1 MGTRLAASS
10 RTWLVATVAFVFGG
24 CFLGAR
30 ADVLLQFSGL
40 RAAIIFA
47 PYAVVTAA
55 LLRTPVRRWWIVLLA
70 ASAADFFP
78 HRGGGSSVPFVLLAE
93 VVNHLR
99 AVLAAVCLRRYGS
112 RRGRLETMREM
123 VAYLVFAVFLVPA
136 FAGLGGAALVA
147 RFGSADDFWPAWQQ
161 WSLSNAVTGLTLLPL
176 LTVDFRRLGTGFRV
190 SGRRAAEAG
199 LLAGGLLLVGVG
211 VLAGAQDRFGTHP
224 VHFYWALPFLLWAA
238 VRFGPRATTAA
249 LLGMA
254 LVSVWGE
261 ITQRGPFV
269 TQSPTRGLIELELF
283 LLAVAVPVLLL
294 SVLFTQQRRT
304 AAALDEIRRQYQSV
318 VEDQTEMICRF
329 RPDGRYTFANR
340 AYGEAFGRP
349 PVDLIGGNVWELVP
363 DGVHRSRAQL
373 AGMTLASPVITR
385 ELNVAPEG
393 ASARWQQWRERALF
407 DEHGAL
413 VEYQMVGQDI
423 TDRKLAEE
431 EGRKLA
437 AQRSVEAAL
446 READRRKDEFLAMLG
461 HELRNPLA
469 PIGTSLEIL
478 RLAPPEGPEAAWAR
492 DAIGR
497 QLRHMTRLLDDLLDI
512 SRITLGRI
520 RLKLETIDLGR
531 VVANAVEAARPL
543 VDAFGH
549 QLLVRLPE
557 APVPMRGDTVR
568 LTQVVANLLN
578 NAAKYTER
586 GGRIEVAV
594 GRDGERVRL
603 TVRDNGIGVAPGEL
617 ERIFDLFSQMPS
629 GRERAQ
635 GGLGIGLTLV
645 KRLVELHEGTIEAR
659 SDGPKLGMEMV
670 VQLPAAA
677 DEPTATIH
685 TPLPVLVPGSGSGS
699 LRILA
704 VDDNVDLAISL
715 ASVLG
720 MWGHTVRTAHDGS
733 AALEVASVFSPEVVL
748 LDLGL
753 PELDGLE
760 VARRLCLKGRP
771 AALLVSMSGFG
782 QEQTR
787 HRSDE
792 AGFHHHL
799 VKPVDL
805 DRLRGLLEDWA
816 RTGDRAATPAALLPS
831 G

>member
-10 RTWLVATVAFVFGG
+10 RMRLAITVALVLVG
-24 CFLGAR
+24 CFLGAS
-30 ADVLLQFSGL
+30 ADVLLQFPGL

-55 LLRTPVRRWWIVLLA
+55 LVHTPARRWWIVLLA

-78 HRGGGSSVPFVLLAE
+78 HRASGASVPFVLLAE

-99 AVLAAVCLRRYGS
+99 AVLAAICLRRYAA
-112 RRGRLETMREM
+112 RPGRLETMREM
-123 VAYLVFAVFLVPA
+123 VAYLAFAVFLVPA
-136 FAGLGGAALVA
+136 FAALGGAALVA
-147 RFGSADDFWPAWQQ
+147 RFGTAHDFWPAWQQ
-161 WSLSNAVTGLTLLPL
+161 WWLSNAVTGLTLLPL
-176 LTVDFRRLGTGFRV
+176 LTVDFYRLVSSFRV
-190 SGRRAAEAG
+190 SARRAGEAT
-199 LLAGGLLLVGVG
+199 LLAACLVLVGVG
-211 VLAGAQDRFGTHP
+211 VLVGAQDRFGTHP

-249 LLGMA
+249 LLA
-254 LVSVWGE
+254 ITVVSVWGA
-261 ITQRGPFV
+261 ITQRGPFI
-269 TQSPTRGLIELELF
+269 TQSSSRGLIELQVF
-283 LLAVAVPVLLL
+283 LLAVSVPVLLL
-294 SVLFTQQRRT
+294 SALFTQQRRI

-340 AYGEAFGRP
+340 AYGEAFGRA
-349 PVDLIGGNVWELVP
+349 PVDLIGGNVWELIRP
-363 DGVHRSRAQL
+363 GVHRSRGEL
-373 AGMTLASPVITR
+373 AGMTPTCPVITR

-407 DEHGAL
+407 DESGAV

-423 TDRKLAEE
+423 TDRKLAED
-431 EGRKLA
+431 EGRKLT
-437 AQRSVEAAL
+437 AQKSVEAAL

-478 RLAPPEGPEAAWAR
+478 RMAPPDGPEAAWAR

-520 RLKLETIDLGR
+520 RLKLEPIDLGR
-531 VVANAVEAARPL
+531 VVASAVETAQPL
-543 VDAFGH
+543 IDAFGH
-549 QLLVRLPE
+549 HLTVQLPE
-557 APVPMRGDTVR
+557 VAVPIRGDAVR

-594 GRDGERVRL
+594 RREGEGVRL
-603 TVRDNGIGVAPGEL
+603 TVRDNGIGVAAGDL
-617 ERIFDLFSQMPS
+617 ETIFELFSQMPS

-645 KRLVELHEGTIEAR
+645 KRLVELHGGTVEAR
-659 SDGPKLGMEMV
+659 SDGPERGMEIV
-670 VQLPAAA
+670 VQLPAAM
-677 DEPTATIH
+677 DERAEPLR
-685 TPLPVLVPGSGSGS
+685 TPPPAPVRSAGS

-704 VDDNVDLAISL
+704 VDDNVDLASSL

-720 MWGHTVRTAHDGS
+720 LWGHTVRTAHDGS
-733 AALEVASVFSPEVVL
+733 AALEVASAFSPEVVL

-753 PELDGLE
+753 PRLDGLE
-760 VARRLCLKGRP
+760 VARRLRLVEP
-771 AALLVSMSGFG
+771 FAALMVSMSGFG

-787 HRSDE
+787 LRSDE

-805 DRLRGLLEDWA
+805 EQLRGLLEDWA
-816 RTGDRAATPAALLPS
+816 RAGDRVPSPTALGPS
-831 G
+831 S

>member
-10 RTWLVATVAFVFGG
+10 RMRLAITAALVFAG
-24 CFLGAR
+24 CFVGASV
-30 ADVLLQFSGL
+30 DVLLQFPGM

-47 PYAVVTAA
+47 PYAIVTAA

-78 HRGGGSSVPFVLLAE
+78 HRSSGASVPFVLLAE

-99 AVLAAVCLRRYGS
+99 AVLAAICLRRYAS
-112 RRGRLETMREM
+112 RPGRLETMREM

-136 FAGLGGAALVA
+136 LAAFGGAALVA
-147 RFGSADDFWPAWQQ
+147 RFGTGDDFWPAWQQ
-161 WSLSNAVTGLTLLPL
+161 WWLSNAVTGLTLLPL
-176 LTVDFRRLGTGFRV
+176 LTVDLRRLASGFRV
-190 SGRRAAEAG
+190 SGRRAVEAASLTG
-199 LLAGGLLLVGVG
+199 CLLLVGVS
-211 VLAGAQDRFGTHP
+211 VLVGAQDRFGTHP

-249 LLGMA
+249 LLA
-254 LVSVWGE
+254 IAVVSVWGA
-261 ITQRGPFV
+261 ITQRGPFI
-269 TQSPTRGLIELELF
+269 TQSPTRGLIELQVF
-283 LLAVAVPVLLL
+283 LLAISVPVLLL

-340 AYGEAFGRP
+340 AYGEAFGRA

-363 DGVHRSRAQL
+363 PGVHRSRAEL
-373 AGMTLASPVITR
+373 EGMTPASPVITR

-407 DEHGAL
+407 DEDGAI
-413 VEYQMVGQDI
+413 VEHQMVGQDI
-423 TDRKLAEE
+423 TDRKLAED
-431 EGRKLA
+431 EGRKLE
-437 AQRSVEAAL
+437 AQKSVEAAL
-446 READRRKDEFLAMLG
+446 RDADRRKDEFLAMLG

-478 RLAPPEGPEAAWAR
+478 RMAPPDGPQAVWAR

-520 RLKLETIDLGR
+520 RLKLEPIDLGR
-531 VVANAVEAARPL
+531 VVANAIETARPL

-549 QLLVRLPE
+549 QLTVRLPE
-557 APVPMRGDTVR
+557 TAVPLNGDPVR

-586 GGRIEVAV
+586 GGRIEVV
-594 GRDGERVRL
+594 VRREGERVRL
-603 TVRDNGIGVAPGEL
+603 TVRDNGIGVDAGEL
-617 ERIFDLFSQMPS
+617 EKIFELFSQMPS

-645 KRLVELHEGTIEAR
+645 KRLVELHGGTVEAR
-659 SDGPKLGMEMV
+659 SDGPKRGMEV
-670 VQLPAAA
+670 AVLLPAAA
-677 DEPTATIH
+677 AEALSEPTR
-685 TPLPVLVPGSGSGS
+685 TPSPAPVTGAGS

-704 VDDNVDLAISL
+704 VDDNVDLASSL

-720 MWGHTVRTAHDGS
+720 LWGHTVRTAHDGS
-733 AALEVASVFSPEVVL
+733 AALEVAHAFSPEVVI

-753 PELDGLE
+753 PHIDGLE
-760 VARRLCLKGRP
+760 VARRLRLTDRR
-771 AALLVSMSGFG
+771 AALMVSMSGFG

-787 HRSDE
+787 QRSDE

-805 DRLRGLLEDWA
+805 KQLRGLLEDWA
-816 RTGDRAATPAALLPS
+816 RAGAQPRSLATSSAVER
-831 G
+831 

>member
-1 MGTRLAASS
+1 LA
-10 RTWLVATVAFVFGG
+10 ATVALVFGG
-24 CFLGAR
+24 CFLGAS
-30 ADVLLQFSGL
+30 ADARLQFPGL
-40 RAAIIFA
+40 RAAIFFA

-55 LLRTPVRRWWIVLLA
+55 LLRTPATRWWTVLLA

-78 HRGGGSSVPFVLLAE
+78 HRGGGFSLPFVLLAE
-93 VVNHLR
+93 MVNHLR

-112 RRGRLETMREM
+112 RLGRLETMREM
-123 VAYLVFAVFLVPA
+123 VAYLVFAVFLVPG
-136 FAGLGGAALVA
+136 FTGLGGAVLVA
-147 RFGSADDFWPAWQQ
+147 QFGSARDFWPAWEQ
-161 WSLSNAVTGLTLLPL
+161 WSLSNAITALTLLPL
-176 LTVDFRRLGTGFRV
+176 LTVDLRRFVLDVRRLG
-190 SGRRAAEAG
+190 RRAGEAG
-199 LLAGGLLLVGVG
+199 LLAGCLLLVGVSLLVG
-211 VLAGAQDRFGTHP
+211 VQDRFASHP

-249 LLGMA
+249 LLA
-254 LVSVWGE
+254 IAVVSVWGA
-261 ITQRGPFV
+261 ITQRGPFI
-269 TQSPTRGLIELELF
+269 SPSATRGLIELQVF
-283 LLAVAVPVLLL
+283 LLAIAVPVLLL

-304 AAALDEIRRQYQSV
+304 AAALEEIRRQYQSV

-329 RPDGRYTFANR
+329 RPDGHYTFANR
-340 AYGEAFGRP
+340 AYGEAFGRA

-363 DGVHRSRAQL
+363 AGVHRSRAEL
-373 AGMTLASPVITR
+373 AAMTPAAPVLTH

-431 EGRKLA
+431 EGRELA

-478 RLAPPEGPEAAWAR
+478 RMAPPEGPEAAWAR

-520 RLKLETIDLGR
+520 RLKLEPVDLGQL
-531 VVANAVEAARPL
+531 VANAVETARPL
-543 VDAFGH
+543 VDGFGH
-549 QLLVRLPE
+549 QLVVRLPE
-557 APVPMRGDTVR
+557 VPVRLQGDPVR

-594 GRDGERVRL
+594 RREGERLLL

-617 ERIFDLFSQMPS
+617 DKIFDLFSQMPS

-645 KRLVELHEGTIEAR
+645 KRLVELHGGKVEAR

-670 VQLPAAA
+670 VQLPAA
-677 DEPTATIH
+677 ERETAEEV
-685 TPLPVLVPGSGSGS
+685 PAAVPVRVARAGS

-704 VDDNVDLAISL
+704 VDDNVDLASGL

-720 MWGHTVRTAHDGS
+720 LWGHTVRTAHDGS
-733 AALEVASVFSPEVVL
+733 AALEVASAFSPEVVL

-760 VARRLCLKGRP
+760 VARRLRTTKRF

-805 DRLRGLLEDWA
+805 ERLRGLLDDWA
-816 RTGDRAATPAALLPS
+816 RAADRAGSPAALVPP

>member
-10 RTWLVATVAFVFGG
+10 RMRLAITVALVLVG
-24 CFLGAR
+24 CFLGAS
-30 ADVLLQFSGL
+30 ADVLLQFPGV

-47 PYAVVTAA
+47 PYAIVTAA
-55 LLRTPVRRWWIVLLA
+55 LLRTPARRWWIVLLA

-78 HRGGGSSVPFVLLAE
+78 HRNSGASFAFVLLAE
-93 VVNHLR
+93 LVNHLR
-99 AVLAAVCLRRYGS
+99 AVLAAICLRRYSS
-112 RRGRLETMREM
+112 RPGRLETMREM

-136 FAGLGGAALVA
+136 FAALGGAALVA
-147 RFGSADDFWPAWQQ
+147 RIGTADDFWPAWQQ
-161 WSLSNAVTGLTLLPL
+161 WWLSNAVTGLTLLPL
-176 LTVDFRRLGTGFRV
+176 LMGDLRRFTSGFRV
-190 SGRRAAEAG
+190 SARRAGEAG
-199 LLAGGLLLVGVG
+199 LLAGCLVLVGVSEL
-211 VLAGAQDRFGTHP
+211 VGAQERFGTHP

-249 LLGMA
+249 LLA
-254 LVSVWGE
+254 ITVVSVWGA

-269 TQSPTRGLIELELF
+269 TQSPTHGLIELQVF
-283 LLAVAVPVLLL
+283 LLAISVPLLLL
-294 SVLFTQQRRT
+294 SVQFNQQRRT
-304 AAALDEIRRQYQSV
+304 TAALDEIRRQYQSV
-318 VEDQTEMICRF
+318 VEDQAEMICRF
-329 RPDGRYTFANR
+329 RPDGRFTFANR
-340 AYGEAFGRP
+340 AYGEAFGHP
-349 PVDLIGGNVWELVP
+349 PVDLIGRNVWELVP
-363 DGVHRSRAQL
+363 PDVHRSRAEL
-373 AGMTLASPVITR
+373 SGMTTAFPVITR

-407 DEHGAL
+407 DESGVV

-437 AQRSVEAAL
+437 AQKSVEVAL

-478 RLAPPEGPEAAWAR
+478 RMAPPDGPEAAWAR

-520 RLKLETIDLGR
+520 RLKLEPIDLGR
-531 VVANAVEAARPL
+531 VVANAVETARPL
-543 VDAFGH
+543 IDDFGH
-549 QLLVRLPE
+549 QLTVRLSEP
-557 APVPMRGDTVR
+557 PVPIRGDAVR

-594 GRDGERVRL
+594 RREGEWVRL
-603 TVRDNGIGVAPGEL
+603 TVRDNGIGVAAGEL
-617 ERIFDLFSQMPS
+617 ETIFELFSQMPN

-645 KRLVELHEGTIEAR
+645 KRLVELHGGKVEAR
-659 SDGPKLGMEMV
+659 SDGPKRGMEMIV
-670 VQLPAAA
+670 RLPAAG
-677 DEPTATIH
+677 DEASEPIGT
-685 TPLPVLVPGSGSGS
+685 LPPARVTNAGS

-704 VDDNVDLAISL
+704 VDDNVDLARSL

-720 MWGHTVRTAHDGS
+720 LWGHTVRTAHDGS

-753 PELDGLE
+753 PRLDGLE
-760 VARRLCLKGRP
+760 VARRLRLKERF
-771 AALLVSMSGFG
+771 AALMVSMSGFG

-787 HRSDE
+787 QRSDE
-792 AGFHHHL
+792 AGFDHHL

-805 DRLRGLLEDWA
+805 ERLRGLLDDWA
-816 RTGDRAATPAALLPS
+816 RTGGGVASVPTAPAPS
-831 G
+831 S

>member
-1 MGTRLAASS
+1 MSTQLAASC
-10 RTWLVATVAFVFGG
+10 RMRLAVTAAVVFGG
-24 CFLGAR
+24 CFLGASV
-30 ADVLLQFSGL
+30 DVLLRFPGVGT
-40 RAAIIFA
+40 AVVFA
-47 PYAVVTAA
+47 PYAIVTAA
-55 LLRTPVRRWWIVLLA
+55 LLRTPARWWWILLLA

-78 HRGGGSSVPFVLLAE
+78 HRNGGGSVTFVLFAE
-93 VVNHLR
+93 LVNHFR
-99 AVLAAVCLRRYGS
+99 AVLTAICLRRYA
-112 RRGRLETMREM
+112 RRPGRLDTMREM
-123 VAYLVFAVFLVPA
+123 VSYLVFAVFLVPA
-136 FAGLGGAALVA
+136 IAALGGAAIVV
-147 RFGSADDFWPAWQQ
+147 RFGVVRPFWLAWEQ
-161 WSLSNAVTGLTLLPL
+161 WWLSNAVTALTLLPL
-176 LTVDFRRLGTGFRV
+176 VTVDFRRLASGIHV
-190 SGRRAAEAG
+190 SARRAGEAA
-199 LLAGGLLLVGVG
+199 LLAGCLLLVGVS
-211 VLAGAQDRFGTHP
+211 VLVGAQDRFGTHP

-249 LLGMA
+249 LLA
-254 LVSVWGE
+254 IAVVSVWGAV
-261 ITQRGPFV
+261 TQRGSFI
-269 TQSPTRGLIELELF
+269 TQSPTRGLIELQVF
-283 LLAVAVPVLLL
+283 LLAVSVPVLLL

-304 AAALDEIRRQYQSV
+304 SAALDEIRRQYQSV

-329 RPDGRYTFANR
+329 RPDGCFTFANR
-340 AYGEAFGRP
+340 AYGQAFGRA
-349 PVDLIGGNVWELVP
+349 PVDLIGGNVWALIPPE
-363 DGVHRSRAQL
+363 VHRSRAEL
-373 AGMTLASPVITR
+373 EGMTPGSPVITR
-385 ELNVAPEG
+385 ELNVAPER
-393 ASARWQQWRERALF
+393 ANARWQQWRERALF
-407 DEHGAL
+407 DENGAV

-431 EGRKLA
+431 EGRKLE
-437 AQRSVEAAL
+437 AQKSVEVAL

-478 RLAPPEGPEAAWAR
+478 RMAPPDGPEAAWAR

-520 RLKLETIDLGR
+520 RLKLEPIDLGR
-531 VVANAVEAARPL
+531 VVANAVETARPL
-543 VDAFGH
+543 VDTFGH
-549 QLLVRLPE
+549 HLTVRLPE
-557 APVPMRGDTVR
+557 VAVPMRGDAVR

-594 GRDGERVRL
+594 RREGERVRL
-603 TVRDNGIGVAPGEL
+603 SVRDNGIGVAAGEL
-617 ERIFDLFSQMPS
+617 ETIFELFSQMPN

-645 KRLVELHEGTIEAR
+645 KRLVELHGGTVEAR
-659 SDGPKLGMEMV
+659 SDGPKRGMEIV
-670 VQLPAAA
+670 VQLPAAV
-677 DEPTATIH
+677 DELSAPTR
-685 TPLPVLVPGSGSGS
+685 TPPPALVTSAGS

-704 VDDNVDLAISL
+704 VDDNVDLAQSL

-720 MWGHTVRTAHDGS
+720 LWGHTVRTAHDGS
-733 AALEVASVFSPEVVL
+733 AALEVASIFSPEVVL

-753 PELDGLE
+753 PRLDGLE
-760 VARRLCLKGRP
+760 VARRLRLTDRF
-771 AALLVSMSGFG
+771 AALMVSMSGFG

-805 DRLRGLLEDWA
+805 ERLRGLLEDWA
-816 RTGDRAATPAALLPS
+816 RAGGRAASPTALVPS
-831 G
+831 S

>member
-1 MGTRLAASS
+1 MGTRLAPSS
-10 RTWLVATVAFVFGG
+10 RMRLAITVALVFVG
-24 CFLGAR
+24 CFWGAS
-30 ADVLLQFSGL
+30 ADVLLQFPGS

-47 PYAVVTAA
+47 PYAIVTAA

-78 HRGGGSSVPFVLLAE
+78 HRGSGASVPFVLLAE
-93 VVNHLR
+93 LVNHLR
-99 AVLAAVCLRRYGS
+99 AVLAAICLRRYS
-112 RRGRLETMREM
+112 TRPGRLETMREM

-136 FAGLGGAALVA
+136 LAALGGAALVA
-147 RFGSADDFWPAWQQ
+147 GFGKADDFWPTWQQ
-161 WSLSNAVTGLTLLPL
+161 WWLSNAVTGLTLLPL
-176 LTVDFRRLGTGFRV
+176 LMGDLRRYTSGFHV
-190 SGRRAAEAG
+190 SPRRAGEAG
-199 LLAGGLLLVGVG
+199 LLAGCLLLVGVS
-211 VLAGAQDRFGTHP
+211 VLVGAQDRFGTHP

-249 LLGMA
+249 LLA
-254 LVSVWGE
+254 ISVVSVWGA
-261 ITQRGPFV
+261 ITQRGPFI
-269 TQSPTRGLIELELF
+269 TQAPTRGLIELQVF
-283 LLAVAVPVLLL
+283 LLAISVPLLLL
-294 SVLFTQQRRT
+294 SVLFDQQRRT

-318 VEDQTEMICRF
+318 VEDQAEMICRF
-329 RPDGRYTFANR
+329 RPDGRFTFANR
-340 AYGEAFGRP
+340 AYGEAFGRA
-349 PVDLIGGNVWELVP
+349 PVDLIGCNVWELIP
-363 DGVHRSRAQL
+363 PGVHRSRAEL
-373 AGMTLASPVITR
+373 AGMTTAFPVITR
-385 ELNVAPEG
+385 ELNVAAEG
-393 ASARWQQWRERALF
+393 AGARWQQWRERALF
-407 DEHGAL
+407 DENGAV

-437 AQRSVEAAL
+437 AQKSVEAAL

-478 RLAPPEGPEAAWAR
+478 RMAPPDGPEAAWAR

-520 RLKLETIDLGR
+520 RLKPEPIDLGR
-531 VVANAVEAARPL
+531 VVANAVETARPL
-543 VDAFGH
+543 IDTFGH
-549 QLLVRLPE
+549 HLTVRLPE
-557 APVPMRGDTVR
+557 VPVPMRGDPVR

-594 GRDGERVRL
+594 QREGDRVRL
-603 TVRDNGIGVAPGEL
+603 TVRDNGIGVAAGEL
-617 ERIFDLFSQMPS
+617 ETIFELFSQMPS

-645 KRLVELHEGTIEAR
+645 KRLVELHGGTVEAR
-659 SDGPKLGMEMV
+659 SDGPKRGMEIV
-670 VQLPAAA
+670 VQLPATG
-677 DEPTATIH
+677 DDLSEPLRP
-685 TPLPVLVPGSGSGS
+685 PLPAQVRSAGS

-704 VDDNVDLAISL
+704 VDDNVDLASSL

-720 MWGHTVRTAHDGS
+720 LWGHTVRTAHDGS
-733 AALEVASVFSPEVVL
+733 AALEVASAFSPEVVL

-753 PELDGLE
+753 PRLDGLE
-760 VARRLCLKGRP
+760 VARRLRLTERFG
-771 AALLVSMSGFG
+771 ALMVSMSGFG

-787 HRSDE
+787 LRSDE

-805 DRLRGLLEDWA
+805 ERLRGLLEDWA
-816 RTGDRAATPAALLPS
+816 RSGGHVASAPTALVPS
-831 G
+831 S

>member
-1 MGTRLAASS
+1 MGTWLAASS
-10 RTWLVATVAFVFGG
+10 RRRLGATLALVFGG
-24 CFLGAR
+24 CLLGAR
-30 ADVLLQFSGL
+30 LDVLLQFPGL
-40 RAAIIFA
+40 RAAIVFA
-47 PYAVVTAA
+47 PYAIVTAA
-55 LLRTPVRRWWIVLLA
+55 LLRTPPRRWWIVLVA
-70 ASAADFFP
+70 ASAADFLP
-78 HRGGGSSVPFVLLAE
+78 HRDSGASVRFVLLAE

-112 RRGRLETMREM
+112 RLGGLETMREM

-136 FAGLGGAALVA
+136 ATALGGAGLVA
-147 RFGSADDFWPAWQQ
+147 HFGTAADFWPAWQQ

-176 LTVDFRRLGTGFRV
+176 LTVDLRRFAVGFRP
-190 SGRRAAEAG
+190 STRRAVEAG
-199 LLAGGLLLVGVG
+199 LLAGSLLLVGVS
-211 VLAGAQDRFGTHP
+211 VLVGAQDRFGTHP

-249 LLGMA
+249 LLA
-254 LVSVWGE
+254 ITVVSVWGA
-261 ITQRGPFV
+261 ITQRGPFI
-269 TQSPTRGLIELELF
+269 TQSEPRGLLELQVF
-283 LLAVAVPVLLL
+283 LLAISVPVLLL

-304 AAALDEIRRQYQSV
+304 TAALDEIRRQYRSV

-340 AYGEAFGRP
+340 AYGEAFGRT
-349 PVDLIGGNVWELVP
+349 PVDLIGGDVWEVVP
-363 DGVHRSRAQL
+363 DGVHRSRAEL
-373 AGMTLASPVITR
+373 ARMTPACPVITR

-407 DEHGAL
+407 DESGAI

-437 AQRSVEAAL
+437 AQRSVEVAL

-478 RLAPPEGPEAAWAR
+478 RMAPPEGPEAAWAR

-520 RLKLETIDLGR
+520 RLKLEVIDLGR

-549 QLLVRLPE
+549 QLSVRLP
-557 APVPMRGDTVR
+557 AVPVPMRGDPVR

-594 GRDGERVRL
+594 RRERERVLL
-603 TVRDNGIGVAPGEL
+603 TVRDNGIGVAAGEL
-617 ERIFDLFSQMPS
+617 EKIFDLFSQMPS

-645 KRLVELHEGTIEAR
+645 KRLVELHGGKIDAR
-659 SDGPKLGMEMV
+659 SDGPRLGMEMV
-670 VQLPAAA
+670 VQLPAAT
-677 DEPTATIH
+677 DELLEPVR
-685 TPLPVLVPGSGSGS
+685 TPAPVLAARAGS

-704 VDDNVDLAISL
+704 VDDNVDLASSL

-733 AALEVASVFSPEVVL
+733 AALEVANVFSPEVVL

-760 VARRLCLKGRP
+760 VARRLRRTEQFT
-771 AALLVSMSGFG
+771 ALLVSMSGFG

-805 DRLRGLLEDWA
+805 EKLRGLLDDWVRA
-816 RTGDRAATPAALLPS
+816 GDRTAPRPRPS
-831 G
+831 LRAGR

>member
-10 RTWLVATVAFVFGG
+10 RMRLAITVALVFVG
-24 CFLGAR
+24 CFLGASLG
-30 ADVLLQFSGL
+30 VLLRFPGV

-47 PYAVVTAA
+47 PYAIVTAA
-55 LLRTPVRRWWIVLLA
+55 LLRTPIRRWWIVLLA
-70 ASAADFFP
+70 ASAADLFP
-78 HRGGGSSVPFVLLAE
+78 HHHAGASLPFLLLAE
-93 VVNHLR
+93 VVNHGR
-99 AVLAAVCLRRYGS
+99 AVLTALCLRRYAA
-112 RRGRLETMREM
+112 RPGRLETMREM

-136 FAGLGGAALVA
+136 VAALGGAAVVA
-147 RFGSADDFWPAWQQ
+147 RFGFSRDFWLAWQQ
-161 WSLSNAVTGLTLLPL
+161 WWLSNAVTGLTLLPL
-176 LTVDFRRLGTGFRV
+176 LTVDLRRFATGFHL
-190 SGRRAAEAG
+190 SPRRATEAG
-199 LLAGGLLLVGVG
+199 LLAGCLLLVGVS
-211 VLAGAQDRFGTHP
+211 VLVGAQDRFGTHP

-249 LLGMA
+249 LLA
-254 LVSVWGE
+254 ITVISVWGA
-261 ITQRGPFV
+261 ITQRGPFI
-269 TQSPTRGLIELELF
+269 TQSPTRGLIELQIF
-283 LLAVAVPVLLL
+283 LLAISVPVLLL
-294 SVLFTQQRRT
+294 SVLFTQQHRT

-329 RPDGRYTFANR
+329 RPDGRFTFANR
-340 AYGEAFGRP
+340 AYGEAFGRA
-349 PVDLIGGNVWELVP
+349 PVDLIGCNVWELIP
-363 DGVHRSRAQL
+363 PGVHRSRAEL
-373 AGMTLASPVITR
+373 AGMTTTSPVTIR
-385 ELNVAPEG
+385 EMNVAPEG
-393 ASARWQQWRERALF
+393 ASPRWQQWRERALF
-407 DEHGAL
+407 DGNGAV
-413 VEYQMVGQDI
+413 VEYQMVGQEI

-431 EGRKLA
+431 EGRKLE
-437 AQRSVEAAL
+437 AQKSVEAAL

-478 RLAPPEGPEAAWAR
+478 RMAPPDGPEAAWAR

-520 RLKLETIDLGR
+520 RLKLELIDLGR
-531 VVANAVEAARPL
+531 VVANAVETARPL

-549 QLLVRLPE
+549 QLTVRLPE
-557 APVPMRGDTVR
+557 AAVPLRGDPVR

-586 GGRIEVAV
+586 GGQIEVTV
-594 GRDGERVRL
+594 RHQGDRVRL
-603 TVRDNGIGVAPGEL
+603 TVRDNGIGVAAGEL
-617 ERIFDLFSQMPS
+617 EKIFELFSQMPS

-645 KRLVELHEGTIEAR
+645 KRLVELHGGTVEAR
-659 SDGPKLGMEMV
+659 SDGPQRGTEIV
-670 VQLPAAA
+670 VRLPAAE
-677 DEPTATIH
+677 DERSEPIGTLPPT
-685 TPLPVLVPGSGSGS
+685 PVTRAGL

-704 VDDNVDLAISL
+704 VDDNVDLASSL

-720 MWGHTVRTAHDGS
+720 LWGHTVRTAHDGS

-753 PELDGLE
+753 PRLDGLE
-760 VARRLCLKGRP
+760 VARRLRLTERF
-771 AALLVSMSGFG
+771 AALMVSMSGFG

-787 HRSDE
+787 LRSDE

-805 DRLRGLLEDWA
+805 ERLRGLLEDWA
-816 RTGDRAATPAALLPS
+816 RAGDRVA
-831 G
+831 